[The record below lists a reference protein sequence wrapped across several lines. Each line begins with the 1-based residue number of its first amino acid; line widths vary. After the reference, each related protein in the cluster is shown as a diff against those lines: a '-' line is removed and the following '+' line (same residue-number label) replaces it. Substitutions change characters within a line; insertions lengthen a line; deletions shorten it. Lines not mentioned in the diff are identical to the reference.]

1 MNEPAIRQ
9 SKRVRITNL
18 FAQNL
23 GKRYDSSNLHGMF
36 GSSFRTRVSEIN
48 RDPESPIRILNETD
62 STDEQ
67 ETSVYWAELR
77 IPGGTN

>member
-9 SKRVRITNL
+9 SKRIRITNL
-18 FAQNL
+18 FAQNV
-23 GKRYDSSNLHGMF
+23 GKRYDSANLHGMF

-48 RDPESPIRILNETD
+48 RDPESPIRILNETH